1 MDSNFNK
8 NLEKAVCHMPYGI
21 YGVSSSK
28 KVYYVYIAYSYY
40 YHIVK
45 YYFNSKSTAQL
56 LDTDTSYVAT

>member
-1 MDSNFNK
+1 
-8 NLEKAVCHMPYGI
+8 MPYGI